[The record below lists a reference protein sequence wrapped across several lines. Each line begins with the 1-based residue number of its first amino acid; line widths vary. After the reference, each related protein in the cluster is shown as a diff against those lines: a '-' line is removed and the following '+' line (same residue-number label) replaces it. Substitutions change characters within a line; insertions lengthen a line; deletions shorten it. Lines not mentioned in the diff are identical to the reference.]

1 MAATSD
7 LQIKIN
13 LAFPNA
19 GVAFKIDANSSD
31 GGATAFR
38 LSVTDISGERDVAFR
53 VDDSRVLADWVRGYS
68 RWLIRARVSA
78 TFDDHAIT
86 GTFAD
91 GITPEQTLQ
100 GVSDACDMIRQ
111 RFDLY
116 EESVLE

>member
-1 MAATSD
+1 MAISTATQVSV
-7 LQIKIN
+7 N
-13 LAFPNA
+13 LAFPAA
-19 GVAFKIDANSSD
+19 GVVFNVNADPSD
-31 GGATAFR
+31 GGTVFR
-38 LSVTDISGERDVAFR
+38 LSVTDISGDRDIAFR